1 MQRWWWL
8 AGLST
13 IAFSQEKD
21 SVSLP
26 NPRTALWLSVLL
38 PGAGQIYN
46 RAYWKAPLVW
56 GALGLTGALAYAN
69 HQRYL
74 YYRSAYREAL
84 TQGTSALPPENLRFL
99 RESYRKDRDV
109 FVLAFLVAYGLQAG
123 EAYAD
128 AHLKGFRLYAGP
140 APGGLLL
147 LVQW

>member
-8 AGLST
+8 AGLSA

-26 NPRTALWLSVLL
+26 NPRTALWLSALL

-46 RAYWKAPLVW
+46 RAYWKAPVVW
-56 GALGLTGALAYAN
+56 SALGLTGALAYAN

-84 TQGTSALPPENLRFL
+84 SQGTSSLPPENLRFL

-109 FVLAFLVAYGLQAG
+109 FMLAFFVAYGLQAG